1 MTARVLVVDRAAGL
15 RFDYGHCGP
24 IGLAEWREN
33 WNTDELY
40 RRADRALYRSKSAGR
55 NRVTQDAA

>member
-1 MTARVLVVDRAAGL
+1 MTARVLVVDGAAGSVSIAVS
-15 RFDYGHCGP
+15 

-33 WNTDELY
+33 SNTDELY
-40 RRADRALYRSKSAGR
+40 HRADRALYRSKSAGH

>member
-15 RFDYGHCGP
+15 CFDCGLP

>member
-1 MTARVLVVDRAAGL
+1 MTARVLVVDGAAGSVSITVRL
-15 RFDYGHCGP
+15 P